1 MSTPLVPRSVR
12 GLSLRRRHDEAPPIP
27 HLSVAAPPAILRRA
41 CHMALAGLAVLL
53 AGCASLSPEGDAPQA
68 LSLVQGQP
76 LVGDA
81 RPQRRPDTASAA
93 QAETL
98 LAGPLDQQAAVRI
111 ALAQSP
117 RMQAAFAALQLS
129 DAERAEAATLPNPV
143 FSFSRLREGREL
155 ELDRLISF
163 NVVGL
168 LTLPWRARWAGQQQE
183 AARLDAAQA
192 VLQLA
197 ADTRRAWLRAVAD
210 RQSAVYLRDVRDAA
224 EAGATL
230 AQRMQ
235 KAGNWPALQAA
246 REQLQQADAQAQL
259 ARAEQAAT
267 ASREALVRLLGLD
280 GAQAARLTM
289 PDRLPDLPASLPGDA
304 DLQAQA
310 LRDRLDLRA
319 ARADAAAIAEAQ
331 RLTRATRFVDVM
343 ELGVARNTTFTND
356 IDRGR
361 STQRGWEIG
370 LPIPLFDFG
379 QARSAQAEA
388 RYLQA
393 AARVRGVALAAASEV
408 REAEAARRHAWQIA
422 HRYQAEVLP
431 LQRQVND
438 EMVLRYNAMGASVWQ
453 LLAEARASAR
463 TVDAAM
469 QAQRDFWLAEVDLQM
484 ALTGS
489 SPAGL
494 SALRGAGTGPAL
506 ASTTNEGGH

>member
-1 MSTPLVPRSVR
+1 MSIPLVRRSARRLPLAHRCGAPRPFLHR
-12 GLSLRRRHDEAPPIP
+12 SLTAPP
-27 HLSVAAPPAILRRA
+27 LVVRPASRA
-41 CHMALAGLAVLL
+41 ALAAIALFL
-53 AGCASLSPEGDAPQA
+53 AGCASLSPDGDAPQA
-68 LSLVQGQP
+68 LSLVQGRS

-81 RPQRRPDTASAA
+81 RPQRQPDTASAMQTEA
-93 QAETL
+93 R
-98 LAGPLDQQAAVRI
+98 LARPLDQEAAVRI

-117 RMQAAFAALQLS
+117 RMQSAFAALQLS
-129 DAERAEAATLPNPV
+129 DAERAQAASLPNPML
-143 FSFSRLREGREL
+143 SFGRLREGREL
-155 ELDRLISF
+155 ELDRLVSF

-168 LTLPWRARWAGQQQE
+168 LTLPWRARWADRRQE

-210 RQSAVYLRDVRDAA
+210 RQSALYLRDVRDAA
-224 EAGATL
+224 EAGAAL

-235 KAGNWPALQAA
+235 KAGNWSALQAG
-246 REQLQQADAQAQL
+246 REQLQQAEAQAQL
-259 ARAEQAAT
+259 SRAEQAAT

-280 GAQAARLTM
+280 GAQAARLTL
-289 PDRLPDLPASLPGDA
+289 PERLPELPASLPADA

-319 ARADAAAIAEAQ
+319 ARADAAATAEAQ
-331 RLTRATRFVDVM
+331 GLTRATRFVDAM
-343 ELGVARNTTFTND
+343 ELGVARNTTFAND
-356 IDRGR
+356 ADRGR

-393 AARVRGVALAAASEV
+393 AARVRGVALTAVSEV

-431 LQRQVND
+431 LQRQIND

-494 SALRGAGTGPAL
+494 SALRGAGTGSAL

>member
-1 MSTPLVPRSVR
+1 MTIPLVRRSAR
-12 GLSLRRRHDEAPPIP
+12 RLPPPHHDDAARPLLHRPASWLRPSSRHG
-27 HLSVAAPPAILRRA
+27 SRAALF
-41 CHMALAGLAVLL
+41 GLALLL
-53 AGCASLSPEGDAPQA
+53 AGCASLSPDGDAPQV
-68 LSLVQGQP
+68 LSLVQGRPLLGEAQP
-76 LVGDA
+76 RRQPDA
-81 RPQRRPDTASAA
+81 DTAARA
-93 QAETL
+93 DAL
-98 LAGPLDQQAAVRI
+98 LRGPLDQEAAVRL
-111 ALAQSP
+111 ALAQGP

-129 DAERAEAATLPNPV
+129 AAERVEASSLPNPML
-143 FSFSRLREGREL
+143 SFSRLREGREL

-168 LTLPWRARWAGQQQE
+168 LTLPWRARRAGQRQE

-197 ADTRRAWLRAVAD
+197 ADTRRAWLRAVAA
-210 RQSAVYLRDVRDAA
+210 RQSALYLRDVRDAA

-235 KAGNWPALQAA
+235 KAGNWPALQAV

-259 ARAEQAAT
+259 ARAEQAAI

-280 GAQAARLTM
+280 GAQAARLTL
-289 PDRLPDLPASLPGDA
+289 PDRLPDLPASLPADA

-319 ARADAAAIAEAQ
+319 ARADAAATAEAQ
-331 RLTRATRFVDVM
+331 GLTRATRFVDAM
-343 ELGVARNTTFTND
+343 ELGAARNTTFAND
-356 IDRGR
+356 PDRDR

-393 AARVRGVALAAASEV
+393 AARVRAVALATVSEV
-408 REAEAARRHAWQIA
+408 REAEAARQQAWQIA
-422 HRYQAEVLP
+422 RRFQAEVLP

-438 EMVLRYNAMGASVWQ
+438 EMVLRYNAMSASVWQ
-453 LLAEARASAR
+453 LLAEARTSAR
-463 TVDAAM
+463 MVDAAM

-489 SPAGL
+489 SSAGL
-494 SALRGAGTGPAL
+494 SALRGADTGATLAGT
-506 ASTTNEGGH
+506 ASEGGH

>member
-12 GLSLRRRHDEAPPIP
+12 GLPLRRRHDKAPPFP
-27 HLSVAAPPAILRRA
+27 HLPIAAPPAMLRRA
-41 CHMALAGLAVLL
+41 SCTALAGAALLL

-68 LSLVQGQP
+68 LSLVQGRS

-81 RPQRRPDTASAA
+81 QPRRRPDTASAA
-93 QAETL
+93 QAEAL
-98 LAGPLDQQAAVRI
+98 LARPLDQQTAVRI

-168 LTLPWRARWAGQQQE
+168 LTLPWRARWADQRQE

-210 RQSAVYLRDVRDAA
+210 RQSALYLRDVRDAA

-235 KAGNWPALQAA
+235 KAGNWAALQAA

-267 ASREALVRLLGLD
+267 ASREALMRLLGLD
-280 GAQAARLTM
+280 GAQAARLTL
-289 PDRLPDLPASLPGDA
+289 PDRLPDLPASLPADA
-304 DLQAQA
+304 DLQAKA

-319 ARADAAAIAEAQ
+319 ARADAAATAEAQ
-331 RLTRATRFVDVM
+331 GLTRATRFVDAM
-343 ELGVARNTTFTND
+343 ELGMARNTTFAND
-356 IDRGR
+356 ADRSR

-453 LLAEARASAR
+453 LLAEARTSAR

-494 SALRGAGTGPAL
+494 SALRGAGTGAAL